1 MAELKYATGE
11 EVRIGDI
18 IDLDKGHGPHMRVV
32 VIIPTR
38 KAAEGF
44 NAVEWEYLKQ
54 GVMLQDTKL
63 FGLLHL
69 DELDKEHALISRAQ

>member
-1 MAELKYATGE
+1 MKYASGE

-18 IDLDKGHGPHMRVV
+18 IDLRPGQGPRMRVV
-32 VIIPTR
+32 VIIPTNQ
-38 KAAEGF
+38 AAEGF
-44 NAVEWEYLKQ
+44 NASEWAYLKK

-69 DELDKEHALISRAQ
+69 DALERDQVLVERAA

>member
-18 IDLDKGHGPHMRVV
+18 IDLDKGYGPHMRVV

-38 KAAEGF
+38 EAAEGF
-44 NAVEWEYLKQ
+44 NASEWEYLKK

-69 DELDKEHALISRAQ
+69 DELDKEQALISRAE